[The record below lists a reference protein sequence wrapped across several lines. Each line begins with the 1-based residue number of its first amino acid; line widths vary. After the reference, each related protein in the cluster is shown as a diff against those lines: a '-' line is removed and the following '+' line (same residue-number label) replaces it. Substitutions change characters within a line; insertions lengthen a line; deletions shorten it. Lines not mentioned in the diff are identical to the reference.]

1 MDKIHSNAEETARG
15 SELSNLA
22 PKTKVE
28 TASSLSDTQ
37 ATLEN
42 PFSDS
47 IVNPQLDPQSPHF
60 SIRAWL
66 SNLTRFTSQHP
77 LNSQLQFGVCFR
89 NLSVSGSGSPTDYQ
103 KTVSNVFFSI
113 PPFVRKWLGSSAGSR
128 SRKIPI
134 LHSFNGVVR
143 NGEMLLVLGR
153 PGSGCSTLLKTISGD
168 VHGLHIEIPH
178 SHLNYQGI
186 GPQELRAQFRGET
199 IYMAENDVHFPQLTV
214 DETLSFAAL
223 ARTGDGIDIIPGL
236 TRAAFAAGLK
246 DVAMAAFGLLGVAGT
261 NVGNDMI
268 KGVSGGER
276 KRVSIAEAMLSG
288 SALQCWDN
296 STRGLDSANA
306 VEFCRTLKAAA
317 ELAGATMLVALYQ
330 APQAAYDV
338 SCNWSLL
345 WI

>member
-1 MDKIHSNAEETARG
+1 MDKIHSSNAEETA
-15 SELSNLA
+15 S
-22 PKTKVE
+22 PP
-28 TASSLSDTQ
+28 SDTQ
-37 ATLEN
+37 ATFKN
-42 PFSDS
+42 PFADR
-47 IVNPQLDPQSPHF
+47 IVNPQLDPRSPEF

-66 SNLTRFTSQHP
+66 SNLNRFTSQHP
-77 LNSQLQFGVCFR
+77 ANSQLQLGVCFR

-103 KTVSNVFFSI
+103 KTVSNVFLSI
-113 PPFVRKWLGSSAGSR
+113 PSLVRSWFKLGPSASSR

-134 LHSFNGVVR
+134 LHGFDGVVHS
-143 NGEMLLVLGR
+143 GEMLLVLGR
-153 PGSGCSTLLKTISGD
+153 PGSGCSTFLKTISGD
-168 VHGLHIEIPH
+168 IHGLHIETPQ

-186 GPQELRAQFRGET
+186 GSQEMRAKFRGET

-223 ARTGDGIDIIPGL
+223 ARTGDGIEVIPGV
-236 TRAAFAAGLK
+236 TRAAFAARLK

-306 VEFCRTLKAAA
+306 VEFCRTLKVAA

-338 SCNWSLL
+338 SCNSSLL
-345 WI
+345 WS